1 MYEEVAFEVMV
12 TQDGPLART
21 PSPIFCATDSDASP
35 CRGYESTPV
44 AGEQDSEEERE
55 VNLRTMAEMN
65 EDSPYNGYW
74 DM

>member
-1 MYEEVAFEVMV
+1 MPLPVAD
-12 TQDGPLART
+12 T
-21 PSPIFCATDSDASP
+21 
-35 CRGYESTPV
+35 TPV

-55 VNLRTMAEMN
+55 VNLRTMADEMN

>member
-1 MYEEVAFEVMV
+1 MPLPAVAD
-12 TQDGPLART
+12 T
-21 PSPIFCATDSDASP
+21 
-35 CRGYESTPV
+35 TPV

>member
-1 MYEEVAFEVMV
+1 MARSRAHHRPFSVPQTPMPLPVAD
-12 TQDGPLART
+12 T
-21 PSPIFCATDSDASP
+21 
-35 CRGYESTPV
+35 TPV